1 MCLELYVI
9 VQLGRDKMD
18 KMDGVS
24 KEGRPEEKPCL
35 KSGAH
40 MKKDKKGGQKYE
52 EEVRHC

>member
-1 MCLELYVI
+1 MHLELYVV

-18 KMDGVS
+18 KMDGGN
-24 KEGRPEEKPCL
+24 KEDCPEENPCL
-35 KSGAH
+35 KNGAH